1 MKILSKIK
9 SEICNFIII
18 REWFENGEFN
28 KAERIVVIGTR
39 FQSAVVNVLLKQSK
53 KNIYYCT
60 NLDRVNTRNC
70 KTKWIVFDRELSKV
84 LPQNDFNILIL
95 PKT

>member
-9 SEICNFIII
+9 SEICKYIII
-18 REWFENGEFN
+18 MEWIENGEFRRT
-28 KAERIVVIGTR
+28 ERIVVIGTR
-39 FQSAVVNVLLKQSK
+39 FEGMVVNRLFKDK

-60 NLDRVNTRNC
+60 DLDKKYVQDY
-70 KTKWIVFDRELSKV
+70 KTKWIVFDSK
-84 LPQNDFNILIL
+84 LKKYFPQNQFNILIL

>member
-39 FQSAVVNVLLKQSK
+39 FQ
-53 KNIYYCT
+53 
-60 NLDRVNTRNC
+60 
-70 KTKWIVFDRELSKV
+70 LS
-84 LPQNDFNILIL
+84 LIHI
-95 PKT
+95 